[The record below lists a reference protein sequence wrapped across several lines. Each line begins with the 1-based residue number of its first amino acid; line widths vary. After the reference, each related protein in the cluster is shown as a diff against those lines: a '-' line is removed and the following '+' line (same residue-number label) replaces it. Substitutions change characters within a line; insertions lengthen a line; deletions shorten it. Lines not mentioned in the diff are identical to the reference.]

1 MIVKLG
7 CKFSNI
13 LQHQRKIYYKRC
25 KIGTCFKTH
34 CVRTQMIDLSQE
46 SYVFQWKMKIIYCEK
61 WNLLYLCIVKRQKE
75 TIDNVVLKVKIKIDS
90 GIIDSGKDS

>member
-7 CKFSNI
+7 CKFSNK

-25 KIGTCFKTH
+25 KMNGCFKTC
-34 CVRTQMIDLSQE
+34 CVRTQKIDLGQE
-46 SYVFQWKMKIIYCEK
+46 SDIFRWKREIIYCGN

-90 GIIDSGKDS
+90 GIIDSGKDG